1 MKNKRRFLKFGAPI
15 LALALIVAACGG
27 ADPTATS
34 VPATATPR
42 PTATT
47 AAMAMTPTA
56 MAEPTA
62 TTAAMAMT
70 PTAMAQ
76 PTATTAAMAMTPT
89 AMAQPTAT
97 RAPVPTATPTPVPPT
112 PTPVEDLPVR
122 GGTIRSYLGQ
132 DIPTLDP
139 TKIEAYQIFFSL
151 DEIWSNLV
159 QYKSDF
165 YTQVEFTGD
174 LADRW
179 EVSDSG
185 DLYTFFLNPNARWQ
199 NLPPLNGRPVTA
211 DDVKWTFELYADKE
225 YASQMIARVNFVES
239 ITAIDDK
246 TVQIKLNAPANNVLY
261 DFAWVTTKIH
271 ARELMEQGLLGSKE
285 GVVGSGA
292 MVFDVIETGSLVKS
306 VRSNNYWRDGID
318 GDPLPY
324 VDSYEIPII
333 GDAQTHVAALRA
345 GQLAFAG
352 VTGLSALAV
361 APLEGVEGLI
371 LEGAHPMFIRIL
383 GINNERPPLD
393 NINVRKAVLMATDIR
408 SLMRNANKFPDMPL
422 ESFNYSIS
430 GDLSLPQERL
440 AEIQKFD
447 LDGAKAL
454 LAQEGYADGFDIGIL
469 NIFGGS
475 PAGEVLALTG
485 QMWTDLGLNVTL
497 ETGPRSETT
506 ARRAA
511 SDFDTCV
518 CTLNLQA
525 DPVAQL
531 NAQFRTGVA
540 RNYYKIDLPEANALI
555 DKAKSTFDR
564 AELQQILHQAQEILW
579 ENAASIPIS
588 PGFNFQATWDW
599 VKNYKNNFAW
609 GNQGIKF
616 AWIDRS

>member
-1 MKNKRRFLKFGAPI
+1 MKNKVRFLRFGAPI

-34 VPATATPR
+34 VPATATPQPPAITLSIATPPAMTEPPATTAPTATPA

-47 AAMAMTPTA
+47 APTAATATPQPPAITLSIATPTA
-56 MAEPTA
+56 
-62 TTAAMAMT
+62 T
-70 PTAMAQ
+70 PA
-76 PTATTAAMAMTPT
+76 
-89 AMAQPTAT
+89 
-97 RAPVPTATPTPVPPT
+97 PTATPTPIPPT
-112 PTPVEDLPVR
+112 PIEDLPVR
-122 GGTIRSYLGQ
+122 GGTIRSYLPQ

-159 QYKSDF
+159 QYKSDS

-199 NLPPLNGRPVTA
+199 NLSPLDGRPVTA

-246 TVQIKLNAPANNVLY
+246 TVQIKLNEPANNVLF

-271 ARELMEQGLLGSKE
+271 ARELMDQGLLGSNE

-292 MVFDVIETGSLVKS
+292 MVFDGIETGSLVKS
-306 VRSNNYWRDGID
+306 IRSTNYWRDGID

-324 VDSYEIPII
+324 LDAREVPII
-333 GDAQTHVAALRA
+333 NDAQTHVAALRA
-345 GQLAFAG
+345 GQLSYAG
-352 VTGLSALAV
+352 ITGLSALAV
-361 APLEGVEGLI
+361 APLEGVEGLN
-371 LEGAHPMFIRIL
+371 LMGTHPMFLRPL
-383 GINNERPPLD
+383 GINNTRPPLD
-393 NINVRKAVLMATDIR
+393 NVNVRKAILMATDIR

-422 ESFNYSIS
+422 ESFVYSTM
-430 GDLSLPQERL
+430 GDLSLSQERL

-454 LAQEGYADGFDIGIL
+454 LAQEGYADGFEIGVL
-469 NIFGGS
+469 NIYNGQ
-475 PAGEVLALTG
+475 PANAVLALWG
-485 QMWTDLGLNVTL
+485 QMLQDLGLKVTL
-497 ETGPRSETT
+497 ETGPSSETT

-511 SDFDTCV
+511 GDFDTCI
-518 CTLNLQA
+518 CILNLLA

-531 NAQFRTGVA
+531 NGQFRTGQP
-540 RNYYKIDLPEANALI
+540 RNYYKIAIPEVDALI
-555 DKAKSTFDR
+555 DKAKATFDR
-564 AELQQILHQAQEILW
+564 AELREVLHEAQEILW
-579 ENAASIPIS
+579 ENVGSIPLS
-588 PGFNFQATWDW
+588 PGFNFQATWGW
-599 VKNYKNNFAW
+599 VKNFNNNYAW
-609 GNQGIKF
+609 GDQGLKF